1 MRKPTPPYFAS
12 LIVCIFAFSCDNAD
26 LNNQNAKDQIVI
38 AKRES
43 SFFSY
48 IEATQINENS
58 ECPNNILIFPTWD
71 KYWDTIDALDQMI
84 EDECDA
90 FDATVPNN
98 TSDDDY
104 DALANAVGF
113 DEDNV
118 LLSFEEDLG
127 FCSLRTKLLL
137 LENDWLDQQGNGEWD
152 ASTDPDNHFIDDDT
166 ERAILS
172 YDAEVIIGDIQ
183 RGYVYYKFLDDV
195 GNWIEVHNSDFDAMA
210 QVSNGN
216 IPTNNPNVIVVTPE
230 REVGTSSCKDKVKEV
245 TYEVLGGNR
254 IKRISKVRPAFGTN
268 CSSNPCTSVLPSK
281 IKVKTKG
288 YKWKNGKW
296 RNRRTWVAAGINDI
310 NIINPG
316 YRYIDCDFEDPIYKF
331 KEKRRRKAKVKS
343 TTTTYIAPIGIP
355 QRNNNEL
362 QDNKLYSYHKQ
373 GLLIVNKDFH
383 DMPEN

>member
-1 MRKPTPPYFAS
+1 M
-12 LIVCIFAFSCDNAD
+12 
-26 LNNQNAKDQIVI
+26 NNQNAKDQIVI

-71 KYWDTIDALDQMI
+71 KYWETIDALDQMI

-90 FDATVPNN
+90 FDATVPSN

-137 LENDWLDQQGNGEWD
+137 LENDWLDQQGSGEWD

-172 YDAEVIIGDIQ
+172 HDAEVIIGDIQ

-230 REVGTSSCKDKVKEV
+230 REEGSSTCKDKVKEV
-245 TYEVLGGNR
+245 KYQALGDNR

-268 CSSNPCTSVLPSK
+268 YSTNSSVQPSK

-296 RNRRTWVAAGINDI
+296 RNRRTWVAAGINAEI
-310 NIINPG
+310 SSNHG
-316 YRYIDCDFEDPIYKF
+316 LRYIDCIHESEIYKF

-343 TTTTYIAPIGIP
+343 TTTTYIAVIGVP

-373 GLLIVNKDFH
+373 GVIIVNKDFY